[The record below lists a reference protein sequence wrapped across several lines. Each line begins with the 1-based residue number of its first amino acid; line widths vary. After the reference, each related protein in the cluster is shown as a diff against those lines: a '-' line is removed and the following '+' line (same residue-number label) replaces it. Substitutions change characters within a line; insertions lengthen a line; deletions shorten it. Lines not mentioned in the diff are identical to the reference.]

1 MDIKQAIEFGE
12 NRADLFGGKMEEFIK
27 LSLEALKKQDK
38 EQDDLIDRKALID
51 FLKHVRNNLNPE
63 HYNSF
68 IELHTRDLMLFNF
81 IQILENWG
89 SEVTE

>member
-12 NRADLFGGKMEEFIK
+12 DRADLFGGKMEEFIK

-51 FLKHVRNNLNPE
+51 FLKHLRSNLNPK
-63 HYNSF
+63 HYTSF
-68 IELHTRDLMLFNF
+68 IEFNTRDLMLLNF
-81 IQILENWG
+81 IQILEKWG